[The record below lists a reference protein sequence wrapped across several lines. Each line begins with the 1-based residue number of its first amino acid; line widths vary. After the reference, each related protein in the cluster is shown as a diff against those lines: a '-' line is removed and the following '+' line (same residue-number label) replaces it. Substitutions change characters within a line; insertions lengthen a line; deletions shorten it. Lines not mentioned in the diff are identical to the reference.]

1 VSSILRA
8 LAIAAFA
15 FVCASVSAVEDA
27 DTITRQIQTVRSIT
41 EIERQSTLVRGAQL
55 GDREMAAFVPVYQSY
70 RHEVIELNTKVL
82 QLLKRFSDEFET
94 LTDSQA
100 QSLLRDWLSLERD
113 RVDLKIRYVKK
124 FDKVLPAVKVAR
136 VMQIENRMDLLQEV
150 GAASTIPL
158 ARP

>member
-1 VSSILRA
+1 VSSTLKG

-15 FVCASVSAVEDA
+15 CVCASASAAEDA

-55 GDREMAAFVPVYQSY
+55 SDQEMADFVPVYQRY
-70 RHEVIELNTKVL
+70 RRDVIQLNTRVL
-82 QLLKRFSDEFET
+82 QLLKRFSDEYTT
-94 LTDSQA
+94 LTDPQA
-100 QSLLRDWLSLERD
+100 QSLTRDWLSLERD
-113 RVDLKIRYVKK
+113 RVDLKIQYVKK

-136 VMQIENRMDLLQEV
+136 VMQIENRMDLLQEI

>member
-1 VSSILRA
+1 MSSTLKG

-15 FVCASVSAVEDA
+15 CVCASASATEDA

-55 GDREMAAFVPVYQSY
+55 SDQEMADFVPVYQRY
-70 RHEVIELNTKVL
+70 RRDVIQLNTRVL
-82 QLLKRFSDEFET
+82 QLLKRFSDEYTT
-94 LTDSQA
+94 LTDPQA
-100 QSLLRDWLSLERD
+100 QSLTRDWLSLERD
-113 RVDLKIRYVKK
+113 RVDLKIQYVKK

>member
-1 VSSILRA
+1 MSSTLKG

-15 FVCASVSAVEDA
+15 CVCASASAVEDA

-55 GDREMAAFVPVYQSY
+55 SDQEMADFVPVYQRY
-70 RHEVIELNTKVL
+70 RREVIQLNTKVL
-82 QLLKRFSDEFET
+82 QLLKRFSDEYAT
-94 LTDSQA
+94 LTDPQA
-100 QSLLRDWLSLERD
+100 QSLMRDWLSLERD
-113 RVDLKIRYVKK
+113 RVDLKIQYVKK